1 MLGDQPRLQH
11 EPKPEANVRLLAGE
25 FGGAGDGH
33 ALEGHGGAAGAH
45 DLLLREAGVGQERA
59 GKLLGQML
67 GAAGVERIGHEAGI
81 VEAGERDAVAGEHH
95 HVELGVLHDLEHAL
109 VFKQRLEQV
118 ERLARLHL
126 LDLALAAE
134 VEPVAHPM
142 AERDI
147 DGGSWTER
155 KRDADELALHGV
167 RRCDLSAEGDMALLA
182 RRIEQ
187 RGKPLRVDHRLVFAA
202 VEGKRGEHGGTL
214 FGEMHRRAFLRRI
227 NRLGPL
233 GDEASRRQFA
243 QRVVVDLAAF
253 ARLLGRRRGTGGSL
267 DAEAI
272 GDAAKQGAELQP
284 AHEAQ
289 QRLCLRLAHQS
300 LGERHV

>member
-1 MLGDQPRLQH
+1 MISLW
-11 EPKPEANVRLLAGE
+11 
-25 FGGAGDGH
+25 
-33 ALEGHGGAAGAH
+33 
-45 DLLLREAGVGQERA
+45 REAGVAEQRA
-59 GKLLGQML
+59 GKLLGEML

-81 VEAGERDAVAGEHH
+81 IEAGERDAVAGERH
-95 HVELGVLHDLEHAL
+95 HVEFGVLHDLQHGR
-109 VFKQRLEQV
+109 VFKQRLEQI

-126 LDLALAAE
+126 LDLAFAAE
-134 VEPVAHPM
+134 VEPVADPM
-142 AERDI
+142 AERDV

-187 RGKPLRVDHRLVFAA
+187 RGKALRMDHRLVFAA
-202 VEGKRGEHGGTL
+202 VEGKSGEHGGTL

-227 NRLGPL
+227 NRLCPL
-233 GDEASRRQFA
+233 GDKASRRQFA

-253 ARLLGRRRGTGGSL
+253 ARLLGRRCRAGGSL

-272 GDAAKQGAELQP
+272 CDAAEQGAELQP

-289 QRLCLRLAHQS
+289 QSLCLRLADQR
-300 LGERHV
+300 LGKWHV